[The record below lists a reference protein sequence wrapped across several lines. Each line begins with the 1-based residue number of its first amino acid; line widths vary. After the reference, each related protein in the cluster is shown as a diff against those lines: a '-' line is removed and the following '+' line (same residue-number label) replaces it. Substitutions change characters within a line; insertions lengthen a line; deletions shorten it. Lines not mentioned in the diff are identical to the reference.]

1 MQKESA
7 HIYRMYRKKLHKY
20 LKYVEES
27 CTNSL
32 NVKKETKAVQSYEM
46 DKRKLHDGNKLV

>member
-46 DKRKLHDGNKLV
+46 DKRILHDGNKLV